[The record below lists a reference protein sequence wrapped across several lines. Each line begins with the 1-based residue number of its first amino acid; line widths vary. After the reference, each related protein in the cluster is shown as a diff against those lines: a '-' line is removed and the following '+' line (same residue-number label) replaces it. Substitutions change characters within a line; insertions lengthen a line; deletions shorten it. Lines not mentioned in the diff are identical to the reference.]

1 MKNIFIK
8 NFCALTKKK
17 FKKSI
22 IELHEPFFKKN
33 EITYLNKCINQKIV
47 STHGKLTE
55 KFEKKLSKYT
65 KIKYITATNS
75 GTSSIHIAL
84 IALGL
89 KRFDEVL
96 IPNLNYIASANCVL
110 YLGGIP
116 HFIDTK
122 PETPFIDLKKLE
134 DYLNKNT
141 KKINGICTNLKTK
154 RRIHSIMTTHIFGH
168 IDEIIKLKNLA
179 KKFNLKLVEDAS
191 EALGSFFNNQ
201 HAGSYGDIGIISFN
215 GNKIITTGGGG
226 AIVTNSSKL
235 SQKIRELV
243 TICRKK
249 NTIEYDY
256 NDLGYNY
263 RMPSINAALGLAQ
276 MESLKF
282 FLKTKKKIY
291 KNYNEISKNFNEFE
305 LIKEPKN
312 CESNYWLQGIILK
325 KNSLSYRNQLIKF
338 MNKNGIKSRPVW
350 KLMSKI
356 KYLKKYDHMDLS
368 NSINLEKKII
378 NLPSGINLIYE
389 K

>member
-8 NFCALTKKK
+8 NFCTLTKKK
-17 FKKSI
+17 FKKST

-141 KKINGICTNLKTK
+141 KKINGICINLKTK

-179 KKFNLKLVEDAS
+179 KKFNIKLVEDAS

-201 HAGSYGDIGIISFN
+201 HAGSYGDVGIISFN

-291 KNYNEISKNFNEFE
+291 KNYKEISKNFEEFE

>member
-1 MKNIFIK
+1 MK
-8 NFCALTKKK
+8 
-17 FKKSI
+17 
-22 IELHEPFFKKN
+22 
-33 EITYLNKCINQKIV
+33 
-47 STHGKLTE
+47 
-55 KFEKKLSKYT
+55 KKLSKYT

-141 KKINGICTNLKTK
+141 KKINGICINLKTK

-179 KKFNLKLVEDAS
+179 KKFNIKLVEDAS

-201 HAGSYGDIGIISFN
+201 HAGSYGDVGIISFN

-249 NTIEYDY
+249 I
-256 NDLGYNY
+256 
-263 RMPSINAALGLAQ
+263 P
-276 MESLKF
+276 
-282 FLKTKKKIY
+282 
-291 KNYNEISKNFNEFE
+291 
-305 LIKEPKN
+305 
-312 CESNYWLQGIILK
+312 
-325 KNSLSYRNQLIKF
+325 
-338 MNKNGIKSRPVW
+338 
-350 KLMSKI
+350 
-356 KYLKKYDHMDLS
+356 
-368 NSINLEKKII
+368 
-378 NLPSGINLIYE
+378 
-389 K
+389 